1 MKRNTATKAMIWII
15 LILLSVA
22 LVLPFITPLFQKL
35 SGPSLEQMP
44 NIDISDIQFSTP
56 EPARK
61 AQEDAI
67 AAIEASSAE
76 TQREGNT
83 NEEITENTP
92 ENPEPEIMKSNE
104 ELPEES
110 MDEEMMENNSENPE
124 PEMME
129 EM

>member
-35 SGPSLEQMP
+35 SGPSPEKIP

-56 EPARK
+56 EAARK